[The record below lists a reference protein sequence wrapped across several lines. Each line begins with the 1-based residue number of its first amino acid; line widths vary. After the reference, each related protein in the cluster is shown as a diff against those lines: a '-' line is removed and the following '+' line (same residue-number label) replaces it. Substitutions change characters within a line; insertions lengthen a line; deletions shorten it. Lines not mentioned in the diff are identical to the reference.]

1 METRSRRQQLVIQF
15 SCVNRGFIKGLLNCA
30 GLNRSGFNGE
40 VPNGSRLNRSRG
52 N

>member
-15 SCVNRGFIKGLLNCA
+15 SCVNRCFFNRSFVKGLLN
-30 GLNRSGFNGE
+30 RSGL
-40 VPNGSRLNRSRG
+40 NGSRLNRSGG

>member
-15 SCVNRGFIKGLLNCA
+15 SCVNRGFVKGFLDRG
-30 GLNRSGFNGE
+30 GL
-40 VPNGSRLNRSRG
+40 NGSRLNRSRG

>member
-15 SCVNRGFIKGLLNCA
+15 SCVNRGFINGCFVKGFLDRG
-30 GLNRSGFNGE
+30 GL
-40 VPNGSRLNRSRG
+40 NGSRLNRRRG

>member
-15 SCVNRGFIKGLLNCA
+15 SCVNCGFVKGLLD
-30 GLNRSGFNGE
+30 RSGL
-40 VPNGSRLNRSRG
+40 NGSRLNRSGG

>member
-15 SCVNRGFIKGLLNCA
+15 SCVNRGFVNRSFIKGFLD
-30 GLNRSGFNGE
+30 RSGF
-40 VPNGSRLNRSRG
+40 NGSRLNRSRG

>member
-15 SCVNRGFIKGLLNCA
+15 SCVNRGFFNRSFIKGFLD
-30 GLNRSGFNGE
+30 RSGL
-40 VPNGSRLNRSRG
+40 NGSRLNRSRG

>member
-15 SCVNRGFIKGLLNCA
+15 SCVNRGFINGCFIKGLLNCA
-30 GLNRSGFNGE
+30 GLNRSGFNCE
-40 VPNGSRLNRSRG
+40 VPNGSGG

>member
-15 SCVNRGFIKGLLNCA
+15 SCVNCGFSNRSFVKGLLDRG
-30 GLNRSGFNGE
+30 GLNGSG
-40 VPNGSRLNRSRG
+40 G